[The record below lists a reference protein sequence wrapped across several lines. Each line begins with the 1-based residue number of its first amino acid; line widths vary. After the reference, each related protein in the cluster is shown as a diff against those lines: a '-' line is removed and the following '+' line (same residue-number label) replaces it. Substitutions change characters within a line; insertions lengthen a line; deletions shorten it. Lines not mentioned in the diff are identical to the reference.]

1 MIFSQ
6 MFLHCIWAVYDAC
19 RKGALSL
26 CERDSKKYAFAMQLT
41 DYQAFT
47 PPPPLLV
54 IHSGTKPIPATP
66 PRRKRQLKIKSC
78 QLKNINRL
86 IHDFNKIFLFD

>member
-26 CERDSKKYAFAMQLT
+26 CERDSKKYAFAMQCV
-41 DYQAFT
+41 DYQAVT
-47 PPPPLLV
+47 PPTTTQLLDNQAV
-54 IHSGTKPIPATP
+54 TKPIPASP
-66 PRRKRQLKIKSC
+66 QGRRRQLKIKSC
-78 QLKNINRL
+78 QLKKHQSSNPR
-86 IHDFNKIFLFD
+86 F